1 MKAINP
7 EQICYIEAF
16 FKSKTNLYKIIPE
29 RKTWWGKVKSEC
41 VVGISS
47 LLKDYNSIEE
57 FLKEKTNF
65 RVEDGVIYHKP
76 HIEMYF
82 SNQHTITK
90 YFESVDEM
98 NDFIKE
104 ELSGINLKIIG

>member
-1 MKAINP
+1 MKSINP
-7 EQICYIEAF
+7 EQICYIETF
-16 FKSKTNLYKIIPE
+16 VKSKTNLYKIIPE
-29 RKTWWGKVKSEC
+29 RKTWWGKVKPEC
-41 VVGISS
+41 VVGMSS

-57 FLKEKTNF
+57 FLKANSNYK
-65 RVEDGVIYHKP
+65 VEDGVIYHKP